1 MNNKKNRIYLHIG
14 THKTGS
20 TLIQNALAAKSNDLI
35 KENIKYLEK
44 PKFFYAGL
52 QNLKGIDKSFIKLV
66 KKEVHEAF
74 ISSGCSNL
82 AISNEALSGDY
93 NIGYENV
100 NNIAQNLGNAL
111 KDYEVKIIIYIR
123 RQDDFVESM
132 YTQKIH
138 IGESLTFDEYIKNI
152 NKEYYNWYNIINS
165 YAQYFGKDNIF
176 VKIYHKKYYPK
187 AESIL
192 YDFSHTIGSNSL
204 VYYQGNKTPNRG
216 YSRTAMEIARLVNPY
231 LTGKPQ
237 KKALRIF
244 LQTNYPK
251 DINESYGYFDKNSRM
266 DFYQKYLESNK
277 RIQQEYFGS
286 GSQELF
292 PLDDF
297 DKDLFEFS
305 LQKKDMAKVLGLF
318 INQILTNKP
327 AQNNQKRNHSLNL
340 FNRAKRKLNK
350 IINK

>member
-1 MNNKKNRIYLHIG
+1 MKNRIYLHIG

-20 TLIQNALAAKSNDLI
+20 TLIQNALAAKHNDLL

-44 PKFFYAGL
+44 PGFFYAGL
-52 QNLKGIDKSFIKLV
+52 QNLKGVEKSFIKLV

-74 ISSGCSNL
+74 ISSGCSNVV
-82 AISNEALSGDY
+82 ISNEALSGDY
-93 NIGYENV
+93 NIGYQNV
-100 NNIAQNLGNAL
+100 NNIVGNLSKAL
-111 KDYEVKIIIYIR
+111 KEYDVKIIIYIR

-138 IGESLTFDEYIKNI
+138 IGESLAFNEYIKSI
-152 NKEYYNWYNIINS
+152 NTEDFNWYNIINS

-216 YSRTAMEIARLVNPY
+216 YSRAAMEIARLVNPY

-237 KKALRIF
+237 KKELRIF
-244 LQTNYPK
+244 LQTKYPK
-251 DINESYGYFDKNSRM
+251 GINESYGYFDKNSRKV
-266 DFYQKYLESNK
+266 FYQKYSESNQ
-277 RIQQEYFGS
+277 RINKEYFKS
-286 GSQELF
+286 DSYDIF
-292 PLDDF
+292 PMEGF
-297 DKDLFEFS
+297 DKEPFEFS
-305 LQKKDMAKVLGLF
+305 LNKEDIAKILGLF
-318 INQILTNKP
+318 INHI
-327 AQNNQKRNHSLNL
+327 
-340 FNRAKRKLNK
+340 LNK
-350 IINK
+350 KELNTQKKKNLRI